1 MRQENILNNPMQQ
14 QRTAGI
20 VTKAYTFAR
29 NKHKGQTYGDGDFI
43 DHPCQVVKILASI
56 NADMNLLASG
66 YLHDV
71 LEDTDTTYDDL
82 LTNFNVDIANLV
94 REVTKTKYNT
104 FPDLHSRRGVMLKF
118 ADRLSNLK
126 NMQLWD
132 DEKQLK
138 YIRKSKFWL
147 NK

>member
-1 MRQENILNNPMQQ
+1 M
-14 QRTAGI
+14 GI
-20 VTKAYTFAR
+20 VACIESNFDLWKAVLF
-29 NKHKGQTYGDGDFI
+29 
-43 DHPCQVVKILASI
+43 
-56 NADMNLLASG
+56 
-66 YLHDV
+66 HDV

-126 NMQLWD
+126 NMQLWG